1 MARSFPPSPN
11 ITHKNPKPSPLSKTR
26 KSLSRVKK
34 KGKQL
39 QCRVFLCV
47 CLCWKSPL
55 TPQHTPTFKAIQKK
69 PVNEVVVRSQCR
81 MFFFRTILIVEQVRV
96 VFGIPQ
102 TKGFFLS
109 KNTSKSANS
118 LPKARPK
125 KKTENKKE
133 KRKKKKE
140 KKEQNR
146 GYEEECSK
154 KNKQIQRRGCVFA
167 RYPLSKFSFF
177 FLLMTNHG
185 TLSPMVL

>member
-1 MARSFPPSPN
+1 
-11 ITHKNPKPSPLSKTR
+11 
-26 KSLSRVKK
+26 
-34 KGKQL
+34 
-39 QCRVFLCV
+39 
-47 CLCWKSPL
+47 
-55 TPQHTPTFKAIQKK
+55 
-69 PVNEVVVRSQCR
+69 
-81 MFFFRTILIVEQVRV
+81 

>member
-1 MARSFPPSPN
+1 VSCFFM
-11 ITHKNPKPSPLSKTR
+11 
-26 KSLSRVKK
+26 
-34 KGKQL
+34 
-39 QCRVFLCV
+39 
-47 CLCWKSPL
+47 
-55 TPQHTPTFKAIQKK
+55 
-69 PVNEVVVRSQCR
+69 R
-81 MFFFRTILIVEQVRV
+81 MFVLEIASHPSTHTHFQSHTKKTCKRSRCPFTVSYVFFRTILIVEQVRV

-125 KKTENKKE
+125 KKTKNKKE

>member
-1 MARSFPPSPN
+1 M
-11 ITHKNPKPSPLSKTR
+11 
-26 KSLSRVKK
+26 
-34 KGKQL
+34 
-39 QCRVFLCV
+39 
-47 CLCWKSPL
+47 
-55 TPQHTPTFKAIQKK
+55 
-69 PVNEVVVRSQCR
+69 R
-81 MFFFRTILIVEQVRV
+81 MFVLEIASHPSTHTHFQSHTKKTCKRSRCPFTVSYVFFRTILIVEQVRV

-154 KNKQIQRRGCVFA
+154 KKTKK
-167 RYPLSKFSFF
+167 RYFF
-177 FLLMTNHG
+177 TPDDQSWYFITDG
-185 TLSPMVL
+185 TLNTKPLVGTTRILPFSQSQGLLQEPKQDKQKTKTQTKNKKRSNS